1 MSGRTGRQRRK
12 GDRVDGVLLLDKPAG
27 LTSNQALQ
35 RVKRLLNARKAGH
48 TGALDPA
55 ATGMLPLCFGEA
67 TKISAFLL
75 DADKTYRVTARLGVA
90 TDSGDRDGRET
101 ERAEVPHR
109 TPADW
114 DGVLQSFVGETMQV
128 PPMYSAL
135 KKDGKRLYELARKG
149 EVVEREPR
157 KIRIDWIELLESA
170 GNRLVFRV
178 RCSKGTYI
186 RSLVEDIA
194 KTAGTV
200 AHTAALHREV
210 VGDFREADMLDLE
223 TIEEIAA
230 GDPQA
235 LRERLLPP
243 DAALGGLAE
252 CRVSAEQGRQFSAG
266 QPVATP
272 APDEP
277 GLVRVYADPAGFLG
291 VGERDGRGVVAPR
304 RVFSTPEKNV

>member
-1 MSGRTGRQRRK
+1 MSGREGRRRRK

-67 TKISAFLL
+67 TKVSAYLL
-75 DADKTYRVTARLGVA
+75 GADKTYRVTVRLGVA
-90 TDSGDRDGRET
+90 TDSGDRDGKET
-101 ERAEVPHR
+101 GRAEVPEK
-109 TPADW
+109 TAAAW
-114 DGVLQSFVGETMQV
+114 QAVLQSFVGESMQV

-135 KKDGKRLYELARKG
+135 KQDGKRLYELARKG
-149 EVVEREPR
+149 QIVEREPR

-194 KTAGTV
+194 KAAGTV
-200 AHTAALHREV
+200 AYTAALHREV
-210 VGDFREADMLDLE
+210 VGDFQEADMLDLE

-230 GDPQA
+230 AAPNA
-235 LRERLLPP
+235 LRERLLPA
-243 DAALGGLAE
+243 DAALSGLQA
-252 CRVSAEQGRQFSAG
+252 CCLTVEQGRQFSAG

-272 APDEP
+272 GSDPR
-277 GLVRVYADPAGFLG
+277 GLVRVYAKPAGFLG
-291 VGERDGRGVVAPR
+291 VGERDAQGVLAPR
-304 RVFSTPEKNV
+304 RVFSTPEKNA